1 MDFSFFDQLTKSDLE
16 LIYRF
21 LNAFN
26 KCPDKVRKGILC
38 KIKIKIKEMEN
49 D

>member
-1 MDFSFFDQLTKSDLE
+1 MDFSFFEQLTKSDLE

-26 KCPDKVRKGILC
+26 QCPDKVRKGILC

-49 D
+49 E